1 VNKWRGIALALRS
14 RSLPGSTINATET
27 TPRKDAC
34 PSFEKEKTVT
44 LLDSPASLQNSEYDP
59 TALKDV
65 FEHHFTYASGIER
78 NIHRYSNQD
87 AITDSETGQTWT
99 YRQLGE
105 VTGQLVAG
113 LAAHDVGVGDIVAY
127 QLMNRPEFAFLYVA
141 AQGLR
146 AVSSPM
152 NFRLAPAEIAFILS
166 DSKPKIFFYEAADAA
181 NIESAL
187 TLSEFRPPV
196 IVAVGEGTPVPGS
209 LAFDDLL
216 VDGAPSF
223 TAPKGGSTWDE
234 SSRLYTSGTTG
245 MPKAVPLTSLN
256 EVLTAHDVIM
266 HMSLVPTD
274 KTMNMSP
281 WFHRGGNY
289 CAGPNTMLY
298 LGGSVVTLPRFE
310 PGLLLDHIE
319 KYELNYVIG
328 APTNLERLA
337 DAQEASARNLDSLK
351 GIVTMGAPFE
361 RAAAQRYEK
370 VLTPR
375 IANGYGTTEAFWNTF
390 LRPDE
395 LTVAAGAAGR
405 ACIDDDVV
413 VVKVY
418 PDRLADP
425 DDLAKRDGSEIGEV
439 IVRSS
444 KSGHAY
450 MHNPEEEAKKFHDGW
465 LYAGDLAS
473 WTEDEMITVI
483 GRKDDMII
491 SGGENVHPVQVEA
504 LLSEHDGVADTI
516 VVGMPHP
523 EWGELV
529 VAYVQRKPGALA
541 DAASAAKELDAFC
554 KSSPSLADYKRPRRY
569 SFVDELPYTAT
580 GKKQHFKL
588 KDQSVADNEAGLFV
602 AP

>member
-1 VNKWRGIALALRS
+1 M
-14 RSLPGSTINATET
+14 
-27 TPRKDAC
+27 TP
-34 PSFEKEKTVT
+34 
-44 LLDSPASLQNSEYDP
+44 LDSSSSQQNSDYDP
-59 TALKDV
+59 SALKDV

-78 NIHRYSNQD
+78 NIHRYAGEA
-87 AITDSETGQTWT
+87 AITDSDTGETWT

-105 VTGQLVAG
+105 VAGQLAAG
-113 LAAHDVGVGDIVAY
+113 LAAHGVGVGDIVAY

-152 NFRLAPAEIAFILS
+152 NFRLAPAEIAFILG
-166 DSKPKIFFYEAADAA
+166 DSKPAIFFYDVADAA
-181 NIESAL
+181 TIEQAL
-187 TLSEFRPPV
+187 ELSEFQPPV
-196 IVAVGEGTPVPGS
+196 LVAVGEGTPLAGS
-209 LAFDDLL
+209 LTFDEVL
-216 VDGAPSF
+216 VKDAPSF
-223 TAPKGGSTWDE
+223 RAPADGSAWDE
-234 SSRLYTSGTTG
+234 TSRLYTSGTTG

-266 HMSLVPTD
+266 HMSLIPTD

-289 CAGPNTMLY
+289 CAGPNTMFY
-298 LGGSVVTLPRFE
+298 LGGSVVTLPWFE
-310 PGLLLDHIE
+310 PARVLDLIE
-319 KYELNYVIG
+319 EHSLSYIIG
-328 APTNLERLA
+328 APTNLERIA
-337 DAQEASARNLDSLK
+337 EIQETTPRDITSLK

-361 RAAAQRYEK
+361 KSAALRYQR

-395 LTVAAGAAGR
+395 LTVHAGSAGR
-405 ACIDDDVV
+405 ACVDDDVV

-418 PDRLADP
+418 EDRLAAP
-425 DDLAKRDGSEIGEV
+425 DDLAAKDGSEIGEV

-450 MHNPEEEAKKFHDGW
+450 MHNPEEQAKKFHDGW

-473 WTEDEMITVI
+473 WTEDETITVI

-504 LLSEHDGVADTI
+504 LLAEHDGVADTI
-516 VVGMPHP
+516 VVGMPDP
-523 EWGELV
+523 EWGEVV
-529 VAYVQRKPGALA
+529 VAYVQAKPGELT
-541 DAASAAKELDAFC
+541 DAAAAARELDAFC

-569 SFVDELPYTAT
+569 AFVEELPYTAT

-588 KDQSVADNEAGLFV
+588 KDQSTADAEAGLFLI
-602 AP
+602 P